1 MTYQE
6 LFSSVDLLVLWR
18 VFPAAGRNECDR
30 LKINLSA
37 CVNGNEGTCHTVH
50 VQCVF
55 NSLCKKLWLHEQYF
69 QPWASKSLKRAEKDH
84 IWEITSYILMWR
96 SPNRTNSEYCIT
108 DLLPQLPVLLGCS
121 KHRQLIQ
128 HAHVTHTH
136 TCHTVFLNPPPNL
149 QASGM
154 LCWGCSLNTPI
165 NHFTDSFA
173 PALPATPLATRAGV
187 SRWRRALR
195 LSVYNNSPV
204 GLNVGVGRACAL
216 TFSVPWKKLPA
227 RDKNPQ
233 NYFYVRAQE
242 RTGHWQKHTFRMAF
256 YNCRREKR
264 ESKK

>member
-121 KHRQLIQ
+121 KKYTA
-128 HAHVTHTH
+128 AHTHTH
-136 TCHTVFLNPPPNL
+136 TPTANSACTRHTHAHLPHSLFESSSQSPGLRHALLGMFSKYTHQSFYRQLRPGPPRYSARDSCRSL
-149 QASGM
+149 KVKEGAAS
-154 LCWGCSLNTPI
+154 
-165 NHFTDSFA
+165 
-173 PALPATPLATRAGV
+173 
-187 SRWRRALR
+187 LR
-195 LSVYNNSPV
+195 L
-204 GLNVGVGRACAL
+204 
-216 TFSVPWKKLPA
+216 
-227 RDKNPQ
+227 
-233 NYFYVRAQE
+233 
-242 RTGHWQKHTFRMAF
+242 
-256 YNCRREKR
+256 
-264 ESKK
+264 